1 MNFIKCTDEKTKEM
15 LIKQGFK
22 FVGTETIKGEKVYL
36 FTNPKNLQMS
46 NKNVFQSNRLH
57 F

>member
-36 FTNPKNLQMS
+36 FTNPKNLKMS

>member
-1 MNFIKCTDEKTKEM
+1 MNFIKCTDEKTKEL
-15 LIKQGFK
+15 LIQQGFK
-22 FVGTETIKGEKVYL
+22 FMGTEMIKNKKMYL
-36 FTNPKNLQMS
+36 FTNSRDLKMS